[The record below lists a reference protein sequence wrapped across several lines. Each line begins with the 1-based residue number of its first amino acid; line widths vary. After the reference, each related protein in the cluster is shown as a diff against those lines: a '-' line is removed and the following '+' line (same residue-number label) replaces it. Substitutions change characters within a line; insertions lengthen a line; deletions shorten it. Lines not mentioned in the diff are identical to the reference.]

1 MNAGITNSYGGTLY
15 WPTSYSYISLEFS
28 RSMGR
33 ITSVLIL
40 LFGSFFV
47 NGQETV
53 KQRPSP
59 LSITA
64 VKYKD
69 CYLKITYSQPHKHG
83 REIFGELVPYG
94 EVWRTG
100 ANEATEMTITKDIE
114 LNGKILKAG
123 TYSLFS
129 IPEKEKWTIIINAE
143 LGLWGSYNYNSK
155 LDVVRFELPAEVTTT
170 TYETFTI
177 QIRQINE
184 VATLEFLWADIRV
197 AVPIKFIN

>member
-1 MNAGITNSYGGTLY
+1 
-15 WPTSYSYISLEFS
+15 
-28 RSMGR
+28 MGR

-40 LFGSFFV
+40 LLGSFFS

-83 REIFGELVPYG
+83 REIFGKLVPYG
-94 EVWRTG
+94 DVWRTG
-100 ANEATEMTITKDIE
+100 ANEATEITITKDIE
-114 LNGKILKAG
+114 LSSKLLKAG
-123 TYSLFS
+123 TYSIFT
-129 IPEKEKWTIIINAE
+129 IPEKDTWTIIINGE

-155 LDVVRFELPAEVTTT
+155 LDVMRFEVPVKISTT
-170 TYETFTI
+170 TYEAFTLN
-177 QIRQINE
+177 IRQINE
-184 VATLEFLWADIRV
+184 TATLELLWDNISV
-197 AVPIKFIN
+197 AIPIKFIN